1 MTVTDAEVTCPH
13 DRQLLAGH
21 ALGSLDDED
30 RVAVERWLATC
41 PTCRAEFDELEKL
54 VGLLAVARE
63 RPVAVPGRIRD
74 AVVADAVRRRMTRR
88 FVPVLVVCATVA
100 LLVGGVLGTAITGG
114 PVTVTVPATADEPY
128 GVDGAVS
135 YEVTGE
141 QLVVRLDL
149 DRLPPLAEPQ
159 VYEAWLYR
167 VDGRIVSLGQ
177 LEPVD
182 GHVVVALPAE
192 GTLDDYRG
200 FWVTAEPDWRD
211 PAHAGPTVVSA
222 TVPRL

>member
-1 MTVTDAEVTCPH
+1 MTVTDAEVDCPH

-21 ALGSLDDED
+21 ALGCLDDDD
-30 RVAVERWLATC
+30 RPDVEQWLATC
-41 PTCRAEFDELEKL
+41 PGCREEFEALEGL
-54 VGLLAVARE
+54 VGLLHVAHE
-63 RPVAVPGRIRD
+63 RPVSVPGRIRD

-100 LLVGGVLGTAITGG
+100 LLVGGVLGTVITGG
-114 PVTVTVPATADEPY
+114 PVTVSVAATAVEPY
-128 GVDGAVS
+128 DVDGSIA
-135 YEVTGE
+135 YEVTGDRV
-141 QLVVRLDL
+141 VVRLDL
-149 DRLPPLAEPQ
+149 ERLPELAEPA

-177 LEPVD
+177 LEPDAGQVL
-182 GHVVVALPAE
+182 VALPVD
-192 GTLDDYRG
+192 GTLDDYRS

-211 PAHAGPTVVSA
+211 PAHAGPTVVRA